1 MQNLTDFPH
10 PSLAVDIAALCLR
23 DGRLNALLIRRED
36 AQLVGG
42 DWAMPGAFVHQGK
55 PLDDAIARAAQVKA
69 GLGAVHLE
77 QLASYGD
84 PGRDPRGHVVSITY
98 LAIAPA
104 PVLEATAADRDDLIL
119 APLAVDWPDE
129 EGGMAQALDA
139 DGHPL
144 RLAFDHTAILGD
156 AVRRLRGKIDYSLI
170 GFAFL
175 PPRFTLREVQEV
187 HEAVLGRSLTKPAF
201 RRKLLDRHDLR
212 PTGAHESGGA
222 FRPAELY
229 EFQPK
234 KEA

>member
-1 MQNLTDFPH
+1 MQNLTDYPN

-23 DGRLNALLIRRED
+23 DGQLNALLIRRDD
-36 AQLVGG
+36 AGLVGG

-55 PLDDAIARAAQVKA
+55 PLDEAIARAAQVKA
-69 GLGAVHLE
+69 GLGPVHLE
-77 QLASYGD
+77 QLATYGD

-104 PVLEATAADRDDLIL
+104 PVLEATIAGRDDLIL
-119 APLAVDWPDE
+119 APIAVEWLDE
-129 EGGMAQALDA
+129 TGGKADAL
-139 DGHPL
+139 GPNGRPL
-144 RLAFDHTAILGD
+144 RLAFDHASILGD
-156 AVRRLRGKIDYSLI
+156 AIKRLRGKIDYSPI

-187 HEAVLGRSLTKPAF
+187 HEAVLGRPLTKPAF

-212 PTGAHESGGA
+212 PTGTHETGGA

-229 EFQPK
+229 EFQPR